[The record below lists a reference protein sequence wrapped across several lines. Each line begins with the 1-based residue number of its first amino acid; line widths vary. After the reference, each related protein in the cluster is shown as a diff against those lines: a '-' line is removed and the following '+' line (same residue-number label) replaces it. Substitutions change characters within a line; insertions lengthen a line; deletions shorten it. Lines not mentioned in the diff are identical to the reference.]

1 MPHSQQFPLAEKR
14 RSICFWWARA
24 DLDQSSE
31 RFRGSMSGM
40 DVVVGFRNRSPLWD
54 LIGIGIVNMIT
65 DGLCK

>member
-1 MPHSQQFPLAEKR
+1 
-14 RSICFWWARA
+14 
-24 DLDQSSE
+24 
-31 RFRGSMSGM
+31 MSGM